1 MILVTG
7 GAGFIGSNFVL
18 DWLARHDEPVL
29 NLDALTYAASPANLA
44 ALQGDARHV
53 FVHGDVRDRPLLD
66 KLLATHRPRAVL
78 HLAAESHVDRSIAG
92 PATFIGSNV
101 LGTGTLLE
109 AVPAGPVGRWDR
121 ANTLHVEVPDGAFA
135 SLPEGQVLSGGNLLL
150 LETEAGW
157 EMVQFRTAA
166 LTGPEEWILS
176 GLLRGQ
182 QGSVSAAAPAGARV
196 LLLDGSDAVAAVSA
210 DEIGSE
216 LTWRAA
222 GADDGTVLAFE
233 DRGGLPWPVA
243 HLQAAD
249 GTLSWTRRG
258 ADLPESWALPE
269 GDNTGRFAVSFD
281 MGSGFGDAAG
291 VAEAAATIPS
301 GAVAARVAEI
311 GADGR
316 IGPWVSIGLG
326 TP

>member
-1 MILVTG
+1 M
-7 GAGFIGSNFVL
+7 GAGRVARGAARPPFAAETLHGREYKLGLGGKGANQAVAARKLGSDVRFVCRLGADDFAEPARRELASYGVDLALVRQDSSGATGIAIINVGEGGENYISLIGGSNLTMDDSDVER
-18 DWLARHDEPVL
+18 ARP
-29 NLDALTYAASPANLA
+29 AL
-44 ALQGDARHV
+44 
-53 FVHGDVRDRPLLD
+53 
-66 KLLATHRPRAVL
+66 
-78 HLAAESHVDRSIAG
+78 
-92 PATFIGSNV
+92 
-101 LGTGTLLE
+101 
-109 AVPAGPVGRWDR
+109 
-121 ANTLHVEVPDGAFA
+121 
-135 SLPEGQVLSGGNLLL
+135 
-150 LETEAGW
+150 
-157 EMVQFRTAA
+157 
-166 LTGPEEWILS
+166 
-176 GLLRGQ
+176 
-182 QGSVSAAAPAGARV
+182 AGARV